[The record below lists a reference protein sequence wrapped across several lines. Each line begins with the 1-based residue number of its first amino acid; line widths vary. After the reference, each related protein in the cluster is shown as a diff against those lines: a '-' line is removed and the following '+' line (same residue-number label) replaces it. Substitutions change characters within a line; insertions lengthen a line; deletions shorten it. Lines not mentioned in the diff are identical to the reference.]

1 MKQRIKKKLAWLIAL
16 CMLAICL
23 PLSIAMTE
31 GEAASGAASP
41 SEPEETD
48 FSSKTRAI
56 PPSSIDFE
64 QEDPVQVIKKGD
76 VIVANKEDDVTL
88 LVWSCEKVSD
98 EDFREQGILDLAA
111 GIDPSI
117 KQVTQCAYAFGEVD
131 FDMNDEIGSDVWG
144 TYSFRLDEQTGE
156 VTLTCDKD
164 KVSHIDY
171 VVSKG
176 AFNPDYT
183 ETPKPEDTR

>member
-64 QEDPVQVIKKGD
+64 QEDPVQVIKKGEALSKYD
-76 VIVANKEDDVTL
+76 FPSTTVYVIVANKEDDISL
-88 LVWSCEKVSD
+88 LVWSCEEVSD
-98 EDFREQGILDLAA
+98 EDFRKQGILDLAA

-117 KQVTQCAYAFGEVD
+117 KQVTQWARAFGEVD
-131 FDMNDEIGSDVWG
+131 FDMNGEIGSDV
-144 TYSFRLDEQTGE
+144 
-156 VTLTCDKD
+156 
-164 KVSHIDY
+164 
-171 VVSKG
+171 
-176 AFNPDYT
+176 
-183 ETPKPEDTR
+183 

>member
-41 SEPEETD
+41 SEPEEME
-48 FSSKTRAI
+48 FSSNARAI
-56 PPSSIDFE
+56 PPSSIDFKQPDAVE
-64 QEDPVQVIKKGD
+64 VIKKD
-76 VIVANKEDDVTL
+76 AALSKYDFPSSTVYVIVANKEDDISL
-88 LVWSCEKVSD
+88 LVWSCEEVLD

-117 KQVTQCAYAFGEVD
+117 KKVTQ
-131 FDMNDEIGSDVWG
+131 
-144 TYSFRLDEQTGE
+144 
-156 VTLTCDKD
+156 
-164 KVSHIDY
+164 
-171 VVSKG
+171 
-176 AFNPDYT
+176 
-183 ETPKPEDTR
+183 

>member
-1 MKQRIKKKLAWLIAL
+1 MQVLSKAGLIKRSVLGMKQRIKKKLAWLIAL

-64 QEDPVQVIKKGD
+64 
-76 VIVANKEDDVTL
+76 
-88 LVWSCEKVSD
+88 
-98 EDFREQGILDLAA
+98 
-111 GIDPSI
+111 
-117 KQVTQCAYAFGEVD
+117 
-131 FDMNDEIGSDVWG
+131 
-144 TYSFRLDEQTGE
+144 
-156 VTLTCDKD
+156 
-164 KVSHIDY
+164 
-171 VVSKG
+171 
-176 AFNPDYT
+176 
-183 ETPKPEDTR
+183 